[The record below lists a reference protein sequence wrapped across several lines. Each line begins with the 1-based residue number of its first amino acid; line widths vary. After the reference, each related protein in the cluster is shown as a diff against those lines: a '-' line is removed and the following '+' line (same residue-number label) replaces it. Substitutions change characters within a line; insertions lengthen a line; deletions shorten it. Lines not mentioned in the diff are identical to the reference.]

1 MRAILKRNLGFS
13 KQKGCPFF
21 DLVIEKGSIVEVIKL
36 YKKEQKYFSC
46 WCIKIL
52 YNNEKY
58 WCVYDFMTF
67 HPEPCPIIVI
77 SNE

>member
-1 MRAILKRNLGFS
+1 MKAVLKRNLYFAR
-13 KQKGCPFF
+13 QKGSPFF
-21 DLVIEKGSIVEVIKL
+21 DLMIEKGSIVEVIKL
-36 YKKEQKYFSC
+36 YKEEQEYFSC

-58 WCVYDFMTF
+58 WCVYDFMTCY
-67 HPEPCPIIVI
+67 PEPYPIIVI